1 MSSSDG
7 TINGRFA
14 LFCDY
19 ALMSSDNKLS
29 VIGEFDQ
36 INSTN
41 DTPVLHKGF
50 LVASFDGDSNSKAN
64 IDVKLADPKEE
75 NILFKGTF
83 NINFSHTGRANI
95 LIEFGSL
102 PFKKFG
108 IYEAIFTNSG
118 KPIIKTQIKVIRVKE
133 KVAAQA

>member
-1 MSSSDG
+1 MSRSDG
-7 TINGRFA
+7 IIGRFA

-19 ALMSSDNKLS
+19 ALTSSDNKLS

-36 INSTN
+36 INSTT
-41 DTPVLHKGF
+41 DTPILHKGF
-50 LVASFDGDSNSKAN
+50 LVASFDGEPNSKTT
-64 IDVKLADPKEE
+64 IDAKLADLKDE
-75 NILFKGTF
+75 NVLFKGTF

-108 IYEAIFTNSG
+108 TYEATFTSSG

-133 KVAAQA
+133 NVAAQA